1 MGRVLLVGRLAARN
15 LRRRPAEAALLLLAI
30 TAATTTLTLGLV
42 LHGVTNDPYHTTR
55 EATAG
60 PDAVASVGADVVGQP
75 ADLAGLEALID
86 APGVVDHSGPYPV
99 VGAELETDGVTGS
112 RRAPKG
118 EVIGG
123 AAGVWAVGHDPAAA
137 SVDQPE
143 LTQGSWVRDGGV
155 VVEAG
160 FADAFDLSEGD
171 RITLRTRLCTAQTSN
186 GQEECRVVNGRS
198 FRVVGVAVTAAARP
212 YPGVCFAPE
221 CPWVAEARASAIE
234 DALAEDPPSDEP
246 PSDEPVEN
254 ELWAPPP
261 VEPGLVWLT
270 EADARG
276 LAPAEQPLSYVVN
289 LKLADPTQA
298 PTFVNA
304 HFSPTGDIGPIMS
317 TSAPLIVES
326 WQDIRDAHDQL
337 VNEQQQALQIGSRL
351 IAVLAVA
358 SVAVLVGGRMADQT
372 RRVGLVKAVGGT
384 PRLVTVVLLAEYMI
398 LALLGAAAG
407 LAAGWLA
414 APLLTDPG
422 AALLGSAG
430 APSVTMITV
439 GQVTAVAVGVAV
451 AATFVP
457 AVRAA
462 RTSTVHAL
470 ADAARPPR
478 RTPWLIA
485 ISARL
490 PVPLLLGLRIAA
502 RRPRR
507 VVLSALSIAVTVSGI
522 IAALAARATNNQDAQ
537 LVGGTDP
544 STVKLNQVLLVITVI
559 LVTLAAVNTLFVT
572 WATALDAKHSS
583 ALARA
588 LGATPQQVSTGLS
601 AAQVLPA
608 LAGALLGIAGGLA
621 LFTAVS
627 GDDTANP
634 PLWQLLA
641 VAPVTVLMVAALTT
655 IPARLGA
662 RRPTAEILQAELA

>member
-1 MGRVLLVGRLAARN
+1 VGRVLLVGRLAARN

-30 TAATTTLTLGLV
+30 MAATTVLTLGLV
-42 LHGVTNDPYHTTR
+42 LRGVTNNPYQRTR

-60 PDAVASVGADVVGQP
+60 PDVVASFAPDPITGQP
-75 ADLAGLEALID
+75 LDRAGMEALVG

-99 VGAELETDGVTGS
+99 IAAELEADGLSGS
-112 RRAPKG
+112 RRTPRG
-118 EVIGG
+118 DLVGG
-123 AAGVWAVGHDPAAA
+123 SAGVWAVGRDPAAA

-155 VVEAG
+155 VLEAG
-160 FADAFDLSEGD
+160 FADALDVSEGEQV
-171 RITLRTRLCTAQTSN
+171 TLRTRMCTFETPSSPPY
-186 GQEECRVVNGRS
+186 CDVVNGRS

-212 YPGVCFAPE
+212 YPNVCFAPE
-221 CPWVAEARASAIE
+221 CPWFAEAME
-234 DALAEDPPSDEP
+234 DQGTEGPPPDEP
-246 PSDEPVEN
+246 APDETIGE
-254 ELWAPPP
+254 ERLIQDP

-276 LAPAEQPLSYVVN
+276 LAPAEELLSYVVN
-289 LKLADPTQA
+289 LKLADPTDA
-298 PTFVNA
+298 SAFANA
-304 HFSPTGDIGPIMS
+304 HLTTTGTGWQAEILEP
-317 TSAPLIVES
+317 
-326 WQDIRDAHDQL
+326 WQDIRDAHDQ
-337 VNEQQQALQIGSRL
+337 VVHDQQRALQIGGRL
-351 IAVLAVA
+351 LGLLAVA

-372 RRVGLVKAVGGT
+372 RRVGLLKAVGGT
-384 PRLVTVVLLAEYMI
+384 PRLVAVVLLTEYLV
-398 LALLGAAAG
+398 LALLAAAAG
-407 LAAGWLA
+407 LVAGWLT

-430 APSVTMITV
+430 APSLTLATV
-439 GQVTAVAVGVAV
+439 AQVTAVALGVA
-451 AATFVP
+451 ALATFVP
-457 AVRAA
+457 AIRAA
-462 RTSTVHAL
+462 RTSTVNAL
-470 ADAARPPR
+470 VDAARPPR

-490 PVPLLLGLRIAA
+490 PVPLLLGLRVAA

-507 VVLSALSIAVTVSGI
+507 VVLSAASIAVTVSGI
-522 IAALAARATNNQDAQ
+522 VAVLAARTAIHQDAQ

-544 STVKLNQVLLVITVI
+544 NTVRANQVLLVITVT
-559 LVTLAAVNTLFVT
+559 LVALAAVNAVLVT

-601 AAQVLPA
+601 VAQVLPA
-608 LAGALLGIAGGLA
+608 LVGAALGIAGGLA
-621 LFTAVS
+621 LFAALDGGETM
-627 GDDTANP
+627 ANP

-641 VAPVTVLMVAALTT
+641 VVPGTVLVVAALTT